1 MHPPLNPPAP
11 FGSGEIVHRYGPTPL
26 SPLPWYYN
34 QTKTSA
40 AALVAIG
47 LILLLIFKG
56 TT

>member
-11 FGSGEIVHRYGPTPL
+11 FGSGEVVHRYGPTPL

-47 LILLLIFKG
+47 LILLFANI
-56 TT
+56 